1 MSWHKVKIGDF
12 LKRSKIPINIEDG
25 KSYKRVTIRTK
36 HQGVSLRDEEMGKK
50 IGTKKQFVLKQG
62 QFVLSKID
70 ARYGAFG
77 IAPEETDGAIITGNF
92 WAYDVDKSMMNID
105 WFNQYTNSPVFYD
118 ICERASSGITH
129 RKYLN
134 EDFFLNH
141 ELMIP
146 DIDEQDSHVK
156 IIQNLKEVF
165 GNLDYSLSHQLDLLK
180 KLRQQIL
187 QDAVQGK
194 LVPQDPNDEPASKLL
209 ERIKAEKEKLV
220 REKKIKKS
228 KPLPPINS
236 EEIPFEIPEN
246 WVWCRLG
253 EIGVINPRN
262 YISDDKDV
270 SFIPMSFIY
279 EKYGELPDF
288 EKRKWRDIKRGF
300 THFANNDVAVAK
312 ITPCFENSK
321 ACVFK
326 NLLNGYGAG
335 TTELHVFR
343 GISDFTLPDYIYL
356 NLKTNRFL
364 INGERIMRGVAGQKR
379 VPTEYFREFF
389 IPLPPLQEQ
398 HRIVAKIDQL
408 MTLCDELEQS
418 IKQSQKYTQELLQV
432 ALKEALEPK

>member
-1 MSWHKVKIGDF
+1 
-12 LKRSKIPINIEDG
+12 
-25 KSYKRVTIRTK
+25 
-36 HQGVSLRDEEMGKK
+36 
-50 IGTKKQFVLKQG
+50 
-62 QFVLSKID
+62 
-70 ARYGAFG
+70 
-77 IAPEETDGAIITGNF
+77 
-92 WAYDVDKSMMNID
+92 
-105 WFNQYTNSPVFYD
+105 
-118 ICERASSGITH
+118 
-129 RKYLN
+129 
-134 EDFFLNH
+134 
-141 ELMIP
+141 
-146 DIDEQDSHVK
+146 
-156 IIQNLKEVF
+156 
-165 GNLDYSLSHQLDLLK
+165 
-180 KLRQQIL
+180 
-187 QDAVQGK
+187 
-194 LVPQDPNDEPASKLL
+194 
-209 ERIKAEKEKLV
+209 
-220 REKKIKKS
+220 
-228 KPLPPINS
+228 
-236 EEIPFEIPEN
+236 
-246 WVWCRLG
+246 
-253 EIGVINPRN
+253 
-262 YISDDKDV
+262 
-270 SFIPMSFIY
+270 MSFIY